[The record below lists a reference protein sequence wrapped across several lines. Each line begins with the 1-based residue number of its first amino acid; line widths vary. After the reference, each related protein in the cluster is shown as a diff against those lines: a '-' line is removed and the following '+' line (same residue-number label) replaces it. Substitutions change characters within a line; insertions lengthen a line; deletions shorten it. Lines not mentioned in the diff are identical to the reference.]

1 MNGYGIGMLAKSMAG
16 HDREKIYMIK
26 EVRGEYVYLVDGRLR
41 QLEHPKKKK
50 RKHVQII
57 KEQYPVSKMDDVQ
70 IRRILKK
77 WN

>member
-26 EVRGEYVYLVDGRLR
+26 EVCGEYVYLVDGRLR

>member
-1 MNGYGIGMLAKSMAG
+1 
-16 HDREKIYMIK
+16 MIK
-26 EVRGEYVYLVDGRLR
+26 EVCGEYVYLVDGRLR